1 MVVDAS
7 WREALCWKHCVG
19 CDVGGVMGGMRG
31 DVVFGGDVVNGGDSI
46 SEEEGGDE
54 F

>member
-1 MVVDAS
+1 
-7 WREALCWKHCVG
+7 
-19 CDVGGVMGGMRG
+19 MGGMRG